1 MTFQEPDE
9 KTIARMTPQSIQAL
23 IDALKDQRDTTV
35 APLNEQIKYY
45 EKLLKTKEDSA
56 KTTR

>member
-9 KTIARMTPQSIQAL
+9 KTIVRMTPQSIQAL